1 MRKNKVVTED
11 APAAPA
17 MTPEMISK
25 IKKEDMRQAVFERF
39 SSPAETATPST
50 AERKRKRSPYWQS
63 ADDQC

>member
-1 MRKNKVVTED
+1 MRKHNVVIED

-17 MTPEMISK
+17 LTPDMVSK

-39 SSPAETATPST
+39 SSRTETTT
-50 AERKRKRSPYWQS
+50 AHAAKQRSPYWQP